1 MSIKI
6 HPSAD
11 THRSKEIV
19 VIQFDYSTEIVNLL
33 KVSFPARWSQTKKCW
48 WIARKDFD
56 YRKFKEVFASDEIII
71 DDQKTSITS
80 TKKDTKFK
88 LKLPKGYLEKL
99 EQKRYSPQ
107 TIKIYTSYFNDFQ
120 KHFSDKN
127 LLDITTDETNTY
139 ILKLI
144 KTKSISTSQQN
155 QRINAIK
162 FYYEKVLGK
171 DRKVYKIDR
180 ANKAKI
186 LPTVLS
192 KLEVKAI
199 INSCTNKK
207 HKCILSLI
215 YSAGLRRSEL
225 VNLKL
230 SDIDSTR
237 GLVIIKNAKGNKDR
251 VSLLS
256 PLLVN
261 ELRDYYKNYKP
272 KVYLFEGQE
281 VGSKYST
288 TSVANI
294 LKQACTKTRI
304 KKKISPHTL
313 RHSFATHLLEQG
325 TDLRYIQNLLGHSSS
340 KTTEI
345 YTHVSTQNI
354 SQIKNPIDDI
364 FSDSS

>member
-6 HPSAD
+6 HLSAD
-11 THRSKEIV
+11 RHRNIEVV
-19 VIQFDYSTEIVNLL
+19 VIQFDYNTEIVNLL
-33 KVSFPARWSQTKKCW
+33 KQNFPAKWSQTKKCW

-56 YRKFKEVFASDEIII
+56 YKKFKKVFSDHQISAITDKEPSVPKQSMKKIIN
-71 DDQKTSITS
+71 
-80 TKKDTKFK
+80 
-88 LKLPKGYLEKL
+88 LPKGYLEKL
-99 EQKRYSPQ
+99 EQKRYSLQ
-107 TIKIYTSYFNDFQ
+107 TIKIYTSYFKDFQ
-120 KHFSDKN
+120 NHFDSKELTQIEPEEIN
-127 LLDITTDETNTY
+127 EYLLD
-139 ILKLI
+139 LI
-144 KTKSISTSQQN
+144 RKKDISASQQN

-162 FYYEKVLGK
+162 FYFEKVLGR
-171 DRKVYKIDR
+171 DREYYKIDR
-180 ANKAKI
+180 ANKAKR

-199 INSCTNKK
+199 IHSCTNKK

-230 SDIDSTR
+230 NDIDSTR
-237 GLVIIKNAKGNKDR
+237 GLIIIKSAKGNKDR

-261 ELRDYYKNYKP
+261 ELREYYIKYKP
-272 KVYLFEGQE
+272 TVYLFEGNE
-281 VGSKYST
+281 IGNKYST
-288 TSVANI
+288 TSIANI
-294 LKQACTKTRI
+294 LKQACAKTRI
-304 KKKISPHTL
+304 KKKVSPHTL